1 MKRAATHLFKRQSKN
16 HAFFEVIELLLL
28 FKTFAGEDPRARQRS
43 ENLTPGATRMLQIA
57 RGGGGGGGWSGF
69 ELTDP
74 LICDL
79 AFSVHIIKHRSITF
93 VQLVNYPVMDYPVP
107 KIIRHIV
114 NMRIKGY
121 SQLIDIVN
129 FCGKQ
134 GNISSSKKHMAL
146 VYCQW
151 SNDHG
156 FFTRS
161 SDNFCLS

>member
-1 MKRAATHLFKRQSKN
+1 M
-16 HAFFEVIELLLL
+16 
-28 FKTFAGEDPRARQRS
+28 
-43 ENLTPGATRMLQIA
+43 
-57 RGGGGGGGWSGF
+57 
-69 ELTDP
+69 P
-74 LICDL
+74 LEK
-79 AFSVHIIKHRSITF
+79 AFSNGGHGPPVLQWSWETLTKLSVSQLYGTFDFVGIIKHTSITF
-93 VQLVNYPVMDYPVP
+93 VQLVNYPVRDYPELDP

-151 SNDHG
+151 SNDLG
-156 FFTRS
+156 FITRS
-161 SDNFCLS
+161 SNNFCLS

>member
-1 MKRAATHLFKRQSKN
+1 
-16 HAFFEVIELLLL
+16 
-28 FKTFAGEDPRARQRS
+28 
-43 ENLTPGATRMLQIA
+43 MLQIA
-57 RGGGGGGGWSGF
+57 RGHQGGGAGF

-74 LICDL
+74 LICDP
-79 AFSVHIIKHRSITF
+79 AFFVHIIKHISITF
-93 VQLVNYPVMDYPVP
+93 VQLVNYPVP
-107 KIIRHIV
+107 KIIRCIV

-121 SQLIDIVN
+121 SQLTDIVN

-151 SNDHG
+151 SNDLG
-156 FFTRS
+156 FITRS